1 MSEGVSHELPPEESW
16 WRPAQRREI
25 ALVGVA
31 AAAGISALALAA
43 RASRARKQ
51 RRSPLRS
58 DLWNSSIDLDGRITG
73 IQRVLDKARQRG
85 VEPALKP
92 SLWPFLLQLYSA
104 SSTASERVQKRS
116 VLETHLRQLL
126 RRCEKLDVDLR
137 RLGGSDQGAVLAAA
151 GAKGEYASSRSTCMQ
166 FEEAQ
171 RVIVLDVVRMDMA
184 AMERAEKQIRGGEVV
199 SAGDGGTS
207 AESRNICVWTG
218 RMAEEAL
225 RDAPHL
231 NAYARHTARRLISL
245 LSAYAVYDPEIGYCQ
260 GMSDLAAPFVA
271 VLADDVEAFWCFE
284 SLMQTA
290 RRDFGDGGEGMGM
303 RLRTLARTLEHHD
316 PVLVHKLY
324 LSGAADCLFAYR
336 MVLVRMRRE
345 LSLDKCLLLWEVI
358 WAEEL
363 AGSLGFGPRW
373 RMLLKDHATTI
384 AEFNLSALERER
396 RTVPDLLTCFI
407 ADVIRCQRR
416 PLLASVRETD
426 DVARVFSAYD
436 IDLWKSL
443 NEARRLQTA
452 MAGKIAVLKQA
463 SKKS

>member
-1 MSEGVSHELPPEESW
+1 M
-16 WRPAQRREI
+16 R
-25 ALVGVA
+25 
-31 AAAGISALALAA
+31 AAGA
-43 RASRARKQ
+43 RACSL
-51 RRSPLRS
+51 RRR
-58 DLWNSSIDLDGRITG
+58 
-73 IQRVLDKARQRG
+73 
-85 VEPALKP
+85 
-92 SLWPFLLQLYSA
+92 SA
-104 SSTASERVQKRS
+104 SSCSTLSAWTWQPWRGRRSRSGAGRLS
-116 VLETHLRQLL
+116 VLETEAQVRSHATSVCGRGGWQR
-126 RRCEKLDVDLR
+126 RRC
-137 RLGGSDQGAVLAAA
+137 
-151 GAKGEYASSRSTCMQ
+151 
-166 FEEAQ
+166 
-171 RVIVLDVVRMDMA
+171 
-184 AMERAEKQIRGGEVV
+184 
-199 SAGDGGTS
+199 GT
-207 AESRNICVWTG
+207 
-218 RMAEEAL
+218 
-225 RDAPHL
+225 APHL